1 MKKANA
7 ILLLVGLLSA
17 CAQDSIDSD
26 QQDFTL
32 PFGFPEMEF
41 PEDNRR
47 TEARVALGSN
57 LFFDLIMSDDK
68 STSCASCHRPEL
80 VFADTMAVSPGS
92 AGKLGTR
99 NVPSLINVGYLPYF
113 TRDGGVPTLEM
124 QVFVPIDQHNEFN
137 FSMAG
142 IVERMKDSPM
152 YVDMCEKAFGRAPD
166 AFCVT
171 RSLAAFQREL
181 IGGKS
186 AYDAFLS
193 GDSTS
198 IGSSA
203 KRGMDLFFSEEIG
216 CANCHGGFLFT
227 DHTFQNNGL
236 YQTYADSGRF
246 RVTMNELDRATFKVP
261 SLRNV
266 AVTAPYMHDG
276 SIASLSLVIEHYS
289 SGVKDHPN
297 KSDLMKTLELD
308 STQKADLEE
317 FLKSLTD
324 SAYVALID

>member
-1 MKKANA
+1 M
-7 ILLLVGLLSA
+7 IGSLGA
-17 CAQDSIDSD
+17 CVPESNNSNLRD
-26 QQDFTL
+26 L
-32 PFGFPEMEF
+32 PFGFPEMEI
-41 PEDNRR
+41 PEDNHR
-47 TEARVALGSN
+47 TEARLALGSN
-57 LFFDLIMSDDK
+57 LFFDPIMSDDK
-68 STSCASCHRPEL
+68 SISCASCHRPEL
-80 VFADTMAVSPGS
+80 VFADTMRVSPGS

-99 NVPSLINVGYLPYF
+99 NVPSLINIGYLPYF

-142 IVERMKDSPM
+142 IVGRMKDSPM
-152 YVDMCEKAFGRAPD
+152 YVDMCEKAYGREPD

-186 AYDAFLS
+186 AYDAFLA
-193 GDSTS
+193 GDTAA
-198 IGSSA
+198 IGASA
-203 KRGMDLFFSEEIG
+203 KRGMELFFSKEIG
-216 CANCHGGFLFT
+216 CTNCHGGFLFT

-236 YQTYADSGRF
+236 YNTYADSGRF

-276 SIASLSLVIEHYS
+276 SVETLQGVLEHYS
-289 SGVKDHPN
+289 TGVENHQN
-297 KSDLMKTLELD
+297 KSELVEKLELD
-308 STQKADLEE
+308 STEKADLEE

-324 SAYVALID
+324 STFVSLIS